1 MNLRNRVILIGDV
14 VGDPIHYSFKTGNR
28 LCKFTVSTTDVFQT
42 KDKKIKQVMTHN
54 VVAWNEVADN
64 IKKKAIAGSEVVI
77 DGHLVN
83 RVYKDKTGK
92 SNSISE
98 VVADTFLTHARNKLA
113 EKRA

>member
-14 VGDPIHYSFKTGNR
+14 QNNPEHYSFKSGNR
-28 LCKFTVSTTDVFQT
+28 LSKFIVSTTDVFQT
-42 KDKKIKQVMTHN
+42 KDNRIKQVMRHN

-64 IKKKAIAGSEVVI
+64 VKKQLTLGCEVVI

-83 RVYKDKTGK
+83 RVYKDKSGEPR
-92 SNSISE
+92 SISE
-98 VVADTFLTHARNKLA
+98 VVADTFLTQSKRNVS